1 MPQTIKAENYVNI
14 QGWMITELGLKNTE
28 LMVYAL
34 IYGFSQDGQGRFRG
48 KLAYLMEWTQSSK
61 PTVLGAIDRLIER
74 GLIVKNEVQQLN
86 GQRGVEYYAV
96 PLEDA
101 APQTAGSVP
110 QTVESAPQMVE
121 DAPEELPKPAE
132 DADDGGKKTL
142 PGVKNFYPD
151 GKEILPPRLKNF
163 TTPVKKFYPDNN
175 IDNKYNNYS
184 ENQSINQSNE
194 GLIERIR
201 EQIEYETLY
210 SPYGSMLDAAVQIMA
225 EVEASTAGTIR
236 VGQEDKPAAIV
247 RSVFSKLRAN
257 DVAQAL
263 DDLVQYAGANEIT
276 NVRALI
282 TTFLYNSQ
290 FGSAR
295 EFCSAS
301 YDIVNRFKGGDQ
313 NV

>member
-1 MPQTIKAENYVNI
+1 MPQTIRSENYVNI

-101 APQTAGSVP
+101 APQTAGS
-110 QTVESAPQMVE
+110 APQMAE
-121 DAPEELPKPAE
+121 DTPEELPKPAE

-142 PGVKNFYPD
+142 PGVKNFYPG

-163 TTPVKKFYPDNN
+163 TDPVKKFYPDNN

-184 ENQSINQSNE
+184 DNQSIYQSMD
-194 GLIERIR
+194 GSMERIR
-201 EQIEYETLY
+201 EQIEYDVLSDAY
-210 SPYGSMLDAAVQIMA
+210 DGDLLDAVVQVLA
-225 EVEASTAGTIR
+225 EVEATQTPTVRIGA
-236 VGQEDKPAAIV
+236 EDKPAAIV
-247 RSVFSKLRAN
+247 RSVFGKLTAD
-257 DVAQAL
+257 DVARTL
-263 DDLVQYAGANEIT
+263 DDLRDYAATNEVANP
-276 NVRALI
+276 RALL
-282 TTFLYNSQ
+282 TTFLYNSRLGATKQICCGQ
-290 FGSAR
+290 FDFLNKR
-295 EFCSAS
+295 L
-301 YDIVNRFKGGDQ
+301 NLKGD
-313 NV
+313 